1 MLAWNSGKCQSER
14 LDWMLGDG
22 LILRFSKSNAAASRS
37 SMKYLAALAILLA
50 LNSCNTCIG
59 LGRDIKQ
66 GYEWT
71 QGKVQ
76 GTGNGGGGD
85 VAPVY

>member
-1 MLAWNSGKCQSER
+1 
-14 LDWMLGDG
+14 
-22 LILRFSKSNAAASRS
+22 
-37 SMKYLAALAILLA
+37 MKYLTALAILLA

-59 LGRDIKQ
+59 IGRDMKQ
-66 GYEWT
+66 GYDWC

-76 GTGNGGGGD
+76 RTGNSGGGGD

>member
-1 MLAWNSGKCQSER
+1 
-14 LDWMLGDG
+14 
-22 LILRFSKSNAAASRS
+22 
-37 SMKYLAALAILLA
+37 MKYLTALAILLA

-59 LGRDIKQ
+59 MGRDIKHC
-66 GYEWT
+66 YDWC

-76 GTGNGGGGD
+76 GGGGGGGD